1 MGITRPTD
9 LETSAIE
16 KTDCY
21 PRISQEKGACHALQG
36 HKGKHW
42 SPSGS
47 RGLGKK
53 TEEQTFVYGFHE
65 TEWMR

>member
-21 PRISQEKGACHALQG
+21 ARVFQEKGACRALQG
-36 HKGKHW
+36 HRGKHQN
-42 SPSGS
+42 PSGS
-47 RGLGKK
+47 RGIGKK
-53 TEEQTFVYGFHE
+53 RETQNFVYSFHE
-65 TEWMR
+65 TEWMQ

>member
-21 PRISQEKGACHALQG
+21 TRIFQEKGACRAMQG
-36 HKGKHW
+36 HKGKHQ
-42 SPSGS
+42 SQSGS
-47 RGLGKK
+47 RGIGKK
-53 TEEQTFVYGFHE
+53 TDTNLCL
-65 TEWMR
+65 